1 MDIIGSFF
9 GFFMGLWMSGEG
21 ILFITSGPLIAGN
34 TQTCTAQGFIF
45 TFSLTYF
52 VTAYAGLGAL
62 YCLMVRRGWTKD
74 QMKTKKMRVLFL
86 LPPFI
91 ISLAMAV
98 PPLFYQ
104 MYNPTLF
111 YCSLNQYPNNCE
123 YDPEVPCTRGENAL
137 IVQAVTLLYAL
148 LCTLIV
154 IVFMVLLICSVYSQ
168 EKKGDKYLS
177 KGQKKKRDYTIDTAW
192 QGVRYAGAL
201 TIPFTP
207 QYVFLG
213 YFLFQTPMGNT
224 TFLFWVYL
232 VAIFFPLL
240 GFNNAC
246 VYFYPRYKAHRKSNE
261 DKTRFHCVCD
271 TLGIAW
277 RSTWTKGANS
287 ETEASLS
294 EPLVDGSNGD
304 DGGSGNII

>member
-1 MDIIGSFF
+1 MDKESN
-9 GFFMGLWMSGEG
+9 E
-21 ILFITSGPLIAGN
+21 
-34 TQTCTAQGFIF
+34 
-45 TFSLTYF
+45 
-52 VTAYAGLGAL
+52 
-62 YCLMVRRGWTKD
+62 
-74 QMKTKKMRVLFL
+74 
-86 LPPFI
+86 
-91 ISLAMAV
+91 
-98 PPLFYQ
+98 
-104 MYNPTLF
+104 
-111 YCSLNQYPNNCE
+111 NN
-123 YDPEVPCTRGENAL
+123 ENASTFPIASVHNISGDGGAPVIL
-137 IVQAVTLLYAL
+137 SNVQPVG
-148 LCTLIV
+148 
-154 IVFMVLLICSVYSQ
+154 VYSQ

-207 QYVFLG
+207 QYVSFG
-213 YFLFQTPMGNT
+213 YSLLQTTPGET
-224 TFLFWVYL
+224 SVLIWVYL
-232 VAIFFPLL
+232 TSILTPLL

-277 RSTWTKGANS
+277 KSTWTKGANS

-304 DGGSGNII
+304 DVI